1 MTANPPVVTSTDR
14 LTFTVFL
21 AAAVHAALVLGISFS
36 LGDLG
41 QIPHTLEVTLARTVS
56 KEAPDEADF
65 LAQAN
70 QIGSGTLE
78 EKAELSTTEQADFQ
92 DSKINEVAQEQ
103 QLASTTLQQQLEQT
117 VITTTSQSSTQTL
130 FIDQLEQREQEDIS
144 RNHGKTLLQRSL
156 EIASLEA
163 ELKDQRQAYA
173 KRPRIHRITATSTK
187 SSEDA
192 FYMHNWVRRVEKIGN
207 NYYPTEANRRNIFG
221 KLRMSVIMRPDGSVK
236 TMKILTSSGH
246 RLLDDAARRI
256 VRRAAPFQPFPENLQ
271 KTSDLIEIIRTW
283 NFEQNSYFSSS

>member
-14 LTFTVFL
+14 LTFTVL
-21 AAAVHAALVLGISFS
+21 MAAAVHAALVLGISFS
-36 LGDLG
+36 LEDLG

-56 KEAPDEADF
+56 TKAPDKADF

-78 EKAELSTTEQADFQ
+78 EKAELSTTEEADFQ
-92 DSKINEVAQEQ
+92 DSQINEVAQEQ
-103 QLASTTLQQQLEQT
+103 QLSSTVLQQQLERT
-117 VITTTSQSSTQTL
+117 VITTTSQSSTRAL
-130 FIDQLEQREQEDIS
+130 FVDQQEQREQEDIS
-144 RNHGKTLLQRSL
+144 RNHDQSLLQRSL

-192 FYMHNWVRRVEKIGN
+192 FYMRNWIRRVEKIGK
-207 NYYPTEANRRNIFG
+207 NYYPTEANRRKIFG
-221 KLRMSVIMRPDGSVK
+221 KLSMSVVMRPDGSVK
-236 TMKILTSSGH
+236 SMKILSSSGH

-256 VRRAAPFQPFPENLQ
+256 VRRAAPFQPFPEELH

-283 NFEQNSYFSSS
+283 IFEKNSHFSSS